1 MSIIKLIEDK
11 MNLEHDIKEVGVQ
24 MILLVEDS
32 IRFYSSVLPNLY
44 KFVLKQ
50 SQEFATEALNAHQ
63 RTLRM
68 RGDVPKLYWHVL
80 TRRRWIYIINI
91 RIMY

>member
-1 MSIIKLIEDK
+1 

-24 MILLVEDS
+24 MIMLVEDS

-50 SQEFATEALNAHQ
+50 SQEFATEALNEHQ

-68 RGDVPKLYWHVL
+68 RLFLHVL
-80 TRRRWIYIINI
+80 MRKPCIFTKPSAT
-91 RIMY
+91 MF

>member
-1 MSIIKLIEDK
+1 
-11 MNLEHDIKEVGVQ
+11 
-24 MILLVEDS
+24 MIMLVEDS

-44 KFVLKQ
+44 KFVFLKQ

-68 RGDVPKLYWHVL
+68 RDVPKLF
-80 TRRRWIYIINI
+80 
-91 RIMY
+91 

>member
-1 MSIIKLIEDK
+1 

-68 RGDVPKLYWHVL
+68 RDVQNCIGTYLRGGDGF
-80 TRRRWIYIINI
+80 I
-91 RIMY
+91 